1 MERMSAAQF
10 QASRGKPAKKSK
22 FGNSKVVIDG
32 NTFDSKREGARYLF
46 LKGRQERGEISN
58 LELQPSFKLKCGD
71 RPILLKSKGYPN
83 GRQATYFADFA
94 YWCPVEEKR
103 VIEDSKGM
111 RTDIYKLKKA
121 IVEAQFPGVKIV
133 EV

>member
-1 MERMSAAQF
+1 MSKMSAEEY
-10 QASRGKPAKKSK
+10 RGLAAKPKRSKYGAKKVLVN
-22 FGNSKVVIDG
+22 GIR
-32 NTFDSKREGARYLF
+32 FDSKREAARYQF
-46 LKGRQERGEISN
+46 LKAREEAGEISN
-58 LELQPSFKLKCGD
+58 LELQPSFKLKSGD

-94 YWCPVEEKR
+94 YWCPVQEKR

-111 RTDIYKLKKA
+111 KTDVYKLKKA

>member
-1 MERMSAAQF
+1 MTSMSAAQY
-10 QASRGKPAKKSK
+10 QATLGKPPKRSK
-22 FGNSKVVIDG
+22 YGNTKVVFDG
-32 NTFDSKREGARYLF
+32 HTFDSKRELARYKF

-58 LELQPSFKLKCGD
+58 LELQPSFKLKCGE

-111 RTDIYKLKKA
+111 KTDIYKLKKA
-121 IVEAQFPGVKIV
+121 IVEAQFPGVKII

>member
-1 MERMSAAQF
+1 MRKMSAEEYRGF
-10 QASRGKPAKKSK
+10 QLSRIRSKYGAKKVLVN
-22 FGNSKVVIDG
+22 GIR
-32 NTFDSKREGARYLF
+32 FDSKREAARYQF
-46 LKGRQERGEISN
+46 LKAREDAGEISN
-58 LELQPSFKLKCGD
+58 LELQPSFKLKSGD

-94 YWCPVEEKR
+94 YWCPVQEMR

-111 RTDIYKLKKA
+111 KTDVYKLKKA

>member
-1 MERMSAAQF
+1 MKMSAEEY
-10 QASRGKPAKKSK
+10 RGLAAKPKRSKYGAKKVLVN
-22 FGNSKVVIDG
+22 GIR
-32 NTFDSKREGARYLF
+32 FDSKREAARYQF
-46 LKGRQERGEISN
+46 LKAREEAGEISN
-58 LELQPSFKLKCGD
+58 LELQPSFKLKSGD

-94 YWCPVEEKR
+94 YWCPVQEKR
-103 VIEDSKGM
+103 VVEDSKGM
-111 RTDIYKLKKA
+111 KTDVYKLKKA

>member
-1 MERMSAAQF
+1 MTERMSAKQF
-10 QASRGKPAKKSK
+10 QAERAAEKPSKYRNQPIIVDGKRFA
-22 FGNSKVVIDG
+22 
-32 NTFDSKREGARYLF
+32 SKREGARYRL
-46 LKGRQERGEISN
+46 LKEREAKGEISN
-58 LELQPSFKLKCGD
+58 LELQPSFKLKSGD

-94 YWCPVEEKR
+94 YWCPVQEKR
-103 VIEDSKGM
+103 IIEDAKGM
-111 RTDIYKLKKA
+111 KTDVYKLKKA

>member
-1 MERMSAAQF
+1 MGIERMSAAQF
-10 QASRGKPAKKSK
+10 KASVKPKANKYGAKPTFVDGKR
-22 FGNSKVVIDG
+22 
-32 NTFDSKREGARYLF
+32 FDSKREAARYRV
-46 LKGRQERGEISN
+46 LKERQDRGEISN
-58 LELQPSFKLKCGD
+58 LELQPSFKLKSGD

-94 YWCPVEEKR
+94 YWCPVQEKR
-103 VIEDSKGM
+103 IIEDAKGM
-111 RTDIYKLKKA
+111 KTDVYKLKKA

>member
-1 MERMSAAQF
+1 MSSAQYRSL
-10 QASRGKPAKKSK
+10 AEKPKRSKYGAKK
-22 FGNSKVVIDG
+22 VLVDG
-32 NTFDSKREGARYLF
+32 IRFDSKREAARYQF
-46 LKGRQERGEISN
+46 LKARQDAGEISN
-58 LELQPSFKLKCGD
+58 LELQPSFKLKCGE

-111 RTDIYKLKKA
+111 KTDIYKLKKA
-121 IVEAQFPGVKIV
+121 IVEAQFPGVKII

>member
-1 MERMSAAQF
+1 MTAMSAAQYRSL
-10 QASRGKPAKKSK
+10 AEKPKRSTKYGAKKML
-22 FGNSKVVIDG
+22 VDG
-32 NTFDSKREGARYLF
+32 IRFDSKREAARYQF
-46 LKGRQERGEISN
+46 LKARQDAGEISN
-58 LELQPSFKLKCGD
+58 LELQPAFKLKCGE

-111 RTDIYKLKKA
+111 KTDIYKLKKA
-121 IVEAQFPGVKIV
+121 IVEAQFPGVKII